1 MSFKITIEDMD
12 KGSGDPTRIVYTQ
25 IIDNLNVQTIIG
37 IVNNPD
43 AKLATQWEI
52 QTRSGKFESGRG

>member
-1 MSFKITIEDMD
+1 MAYKITIEDMD

-25 IIDNLNVQTIIG
+25 IIDDLNVQAVIE
-37 IVNNPD
+37 VANNPD

-52 QTRSGKFESGRG
+52 QTRPYQRP